1 MPKTETPS
9 TNGDNGDGRDAR
21 GRFTP
26 GNPGGPGNPYVRVVA
41 SWRNA
46 FVSEVSPDD
55 VGAVIRALVAAA
67 KRGEPWAVREVL
79 DRCLGKP
86 RQAEERAE
94 DETPPAVKVNLDLS
108 RMLANRMR
116 EALEQPS
123 VPGLPPPRL
132 APPAP
137 REDPPDAPSAAGL
150 A

>member
-9 TNGDNGDGRDAR
+9 TNGDNGDGHDAR

-26 GNPGGPGNPYVRVVA
+26 GNPGGPGNPYVRAVA

-46 FVSEVSPDD
+46 FVRMVSLGDLE
-55 VGAVIRALVAAA
+55 AVIRVLVATA
-67 KRGEPWAVREVL
+67 KAGEPWAVREVL
-79 DRCLGKP
+79 DRCLGKA

-94 DETPPAVKVNLDLS
+94 DEKTPAVKVNLDLS
-108 RMLANRMR
+108 RMLSSRMR

-132 APPAP
+132 DPPAP
-137 REDPPDAPSAAGL
+137 R
-150 A
+150 